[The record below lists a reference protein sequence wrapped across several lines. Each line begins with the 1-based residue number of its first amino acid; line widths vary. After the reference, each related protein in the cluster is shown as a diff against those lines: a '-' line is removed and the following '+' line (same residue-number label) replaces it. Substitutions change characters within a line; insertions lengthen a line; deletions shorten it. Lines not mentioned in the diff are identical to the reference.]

1 MEYSVLV
8 TFDLAYCKSPEYDL
22 MKSVLIDTMKFK
34 TTSKASGTELPGNTY
49 LGEVSIHLSE
59 KTPDSLNR
67 GAREVL
73 DKVSDK
79 LRKAA
84 QDADITGKFYAI
96 ASPKDLTTDYCSR

>member
-8 TFDLAYCKSPEYDL
+8 TFDLEFCKSPEYNL
-22 MKSVLIDTMKFK
+22 MKSVLIDTMKFR

-59 KTPDSLNR
+59 TTSDSLNR
-67 GAREVL
+67 GAREAL
-73 DKVSDK
+73 DKVSNT

-84 QDADITGKFYAI
+84 QGANITGKFYAI
-96 ASPKDLTTDYCSR
+96 ASPKNLTTDYCSR

>member
-34 TTSKASGTELPGNTY
+34 TTSKASGAKLPGNTY
-49 LGEVSIHLSE
+49 LGEVSIHLSG
-59 KTPDSLNR
+59 TTSDSINS
-67 GAREVL
+67 GAREAL
-73 DKVSDK
+73 NNVSDK

-96 ASPKDLTTDYCSR
+96 ASPKDSTTDYCSR